1 MTLAAVRSKVIVL
14 LLLISSFIVA
24 LAVCLCVA
32 AMFLIWAFL
41 CITQGCFLFFF
52 NNPAGTTRERE
63 KERERWLLNIAL
75 AFFVSCF
82 FWFLCLSFTS

>member
-14 LLLISSFIVA
+14 LLFISSFIVA

-32 AMFLIWAFL
+32 V
-41 CITQGCFLFFF
+41 LFFYLGIFVHYSGLFSIFF
-52 NNPAGTTRERE
+52 NYPAGTTR
-63 KERERWLLNIAL
+63 ERERWLLNIAL
-75 AFFVSCF
+75 VFFVPCV